1 LAFAPSSLI
10 LANKFL
16 PVNWALAVIE
26 SLGILKK
33 SLLIFYIVW
42 LSLVVGIP
50 LTLLIAMGAI
60 VDDFIPSNKL
70 FPYANYLNIFNFIV
84 LFFTYIVVSN
94 KINSPELK
102 FLNITKKKLA
112 ACYLVAWIL
121 LSALSYSSF
130 SGPLSYILHKTSEAK
145 YGYLIEN
152 VIETTALYK
161 RCDRHLR
168 LSGDFLI
175 YNRKVCY
182 ASSKDVR
189 ELSNGGKIKM
199 FGNINEYGI
208 SSFSYGRI
216 DG

>member
-1 LAFAPSSLI
+1 MPPIKL
-10 LANKFL
+10 
-16 PVNWALAVIE
+16 LAVIE

-84 LFFTYIVVSN
+84 LFFTYVIASN

-112 ACYLVAWIL
+112 ACYLVAWIP

-130 SGPLSYILHKTSEAK
+130 SGPISYLFHKANEAR
-145 YGYLIEN
+145 YGHLIER
-152 VIETTALYK
+152 VIKTTELYK

-168 LSGDFLI
+168 LEGDFI
-175 YNRKVCY
+175 VYNRKVCN
-182 ASSKDVR
+182 ASSADVKK
-189 ELSNGGKIKM
+189 LSRGGKIKM
-199 FGNINEYGI
+199 VGRINEYGM
-208 SSFSYGRI
+208 SNFSYGRVN
-216 DG
+216 G